1 MSQRRTQG
9 EGLDS
14 DTFET
19 LFTEEYD
26 EDADLQAN
34 LWNSLVRKRMPSE
47 ASMVSAQS
55 ESINGSQLN
64 SVKGSVRGSE
74 KFLITSSALSS

>member
-1 MSQRRTQG
+1 MSQRRTEG

-55 ESINGSQLN
+55 ESINGSQMN

>member
-1 MSQRRTQG
+1 MSQRRTEG

-34 LWNSLVRKRMPSE
+34 LWNSLVRKRLPSE

-55 ESINGSQLN
+55 ESINGSQMN

-74 KFLITSSALSS
+74 KFLIASSALSS

>member
-1 MSQRRTQG
+1 MSQRRTEG
-9 EGLDS
+9 EGFDS

-34 LWNSLVRKRMPSE
+34 LWNSLVRKRLPSE

-55 ESINGSQLN
+55 ESINGSQMN

>member
-1 MSQRRTQG
+1 MSQRRTEG

-34 LWNSLVRKRMPSE
+34 LWNSLVRKRLPSE

-55 ESINGSQLN
+55 ESINGSQMN